1 MLKEHRYSVLLVSS
15 SEQFNKNTINL
26 LSSNVYVDLTI
37 SIDLEQARR
46 LIVERK
52 FDIVIVDSPVNN
64 DKGFYFVLS
73 ICDKEEFQILV
84 LSKQSDYDEAYFR
97 LHDYGVFVLSKP
109 IDEDLFVQTLRI
121 ICLTRDK
128 ISSVRKDSLSFKD
141 KLDEIKLVSEA
152 KMLIVKNMHV
162 DENAAHKLI
171 EQNAMNLRITKRMSA
186 EMYIKKLS

>member
-26 LSSNVYVDLTI
+26 LSSNIYVDLTV
-37 SIDLEQARR
+37 SVDLEQARR